1 MGNAQARRR
10 LNAKDFQ
17 YIANNTA
24 LLNMQMVTE
33 YFNDLTSKYPDGK
46 MDVQD
51 FKKIFQLAFPERKEA
66 KVDQLAEKLRNVE
79 KTDGTIRKMKYHKK
93 LILGITLTF
102 QQCSQLPCFFSGSLT
117 EFQTK
122 TLPKLVDI
130 YYDNIYFYL
139 IFLVVYI
146 NPFLQMFK
154 LFDEDGNGNI
164 SIDEL
169 LNMMAFFIELG
180 MDTGNVDMAK
190 TMAEVFSLGDINKDD
205 KLSKVEFVQGMK
217 SHPVMSKIMSMK
229 TIDALLDTF

>member
-79 KTDGTIRKMKYHKK
+79 KTDGTIRKMKYHEKI
-93 LILGITLTF
+93 ILGITLTLYISAMF
-102 QQCSQLPCFFSGSLT
+102 TIAMLLFWFSDGVL
-117 EFQTK
+117 
-122 TLPKLVDI
+122 
-130 YYDNIYFYL
+130 
-139 IFLVVYI
+139 
-146 NPFLQMFK
+146 
-154 LFDEDGNGNI
+154 DEN
-164 SIDEL
+164 L
-169 LNMMAFFIELG
+169 
-180 MDTGNVDMAK
+180 
-190 TMAEVFSLGDINKDD
+190 AEVSRHIL
-205 KLSKVEFVQGMK
+205 
-217 SHPVMSKIMSMK
+217 
-229 TIDALLDTF
+229 